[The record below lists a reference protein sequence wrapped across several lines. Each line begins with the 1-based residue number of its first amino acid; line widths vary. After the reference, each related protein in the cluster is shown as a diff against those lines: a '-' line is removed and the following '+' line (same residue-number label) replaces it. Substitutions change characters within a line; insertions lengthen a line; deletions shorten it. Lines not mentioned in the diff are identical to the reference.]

1 MQISLDL
8 IRLPGSRS
16 CIEEYGMVKRKRTLK
31 MPKVSICIPAY
42 RDREGL
48 ERLLNS
54 IVAQSFTDYEV
65 IVSDDVTD
73 DNDMTSL
80 EDIADR
86 YRGIFGDRL
95 IYKRHISTGRP
106 GDNWNSSID
115 KAQGQYI
122 KMMLH
127 DDWFTDKDSLSEY
140 VALIDGSDAP
150 LAFSGTWEV
159 SADWRYARHI
169 TDRDAAQIEQDIRNL
184 YTKSVIGAPS
194 ATIYTNTGRT
204 YDPKLKW
211 LIDMEFYIRQ
221 ISAGGGVFVYTNKPL
236 MSIGRSDSQMTSYC
250 LSHPNLVRKEYYYVY
265 NKLGLKCNKMY
276 TNYLKSQLIKPH

>member
-1 MQISLDL
+1 
-8 IRLPGSRS
+8 
-16 CIEEYGMVKRKRTLK
+16 

-42 RDREGL
+42 RDRDGL

-73 DNDMTSL
+73 NNSSSL
-80 EDIADR
+80 EDIVNKYKGDL
-86 YRGIFGDRL
+86 GDRL
-95 IYKRHISTGRP
+95 IYKKHISTGRP
-106 GDNWNSSID
+106 GDNWNSSIENA
-115 KAQGQYI
+115 KGQYI

-140 VALIDGSDAP
+140 VSLIEESDAP

-169 TDRDAAQIEQDIRNL
+169 TDEDVLLIKQDIRNL

-194 ATIYTNTGRT
+194 ATIYRNNGRF

-221 ISAGGGVFVYTNKPL
+221 IRASGDSFTYTNKPL

-250 LSHPNLVRKEYYYVY
+250 LSHPNLVRKEYFYVY
-265 NKLGLKCNKMY
+265 KKLGLKCEKKY
-276 TNYLKSQLIKPH
+276 TEYLKCQLKKPH

>member
-1 MQISLDL
+1 MQITLDL
-8 IRLPGSRS
+8 IRLLGSRS

-86 YRGIFGDRL
+86 YRGLLGDRL

-106 GDNWNSSID
+106 GDNWNSSIE

-140 VALIDGSDAP
+140 VALIDGSDAS
-150 LAFSGTWEV
+150 LAFSGTLEV

-169 TDRDAAQIEQDIRNL
+169 TDRDAALIEQDIRNL

-221 ISAGGGVFVYTNKPL
+221 ISAGGGGFVYTNKPL

-276 TNYLKSQLIKPH
+276 TNYLKGQLLKPH